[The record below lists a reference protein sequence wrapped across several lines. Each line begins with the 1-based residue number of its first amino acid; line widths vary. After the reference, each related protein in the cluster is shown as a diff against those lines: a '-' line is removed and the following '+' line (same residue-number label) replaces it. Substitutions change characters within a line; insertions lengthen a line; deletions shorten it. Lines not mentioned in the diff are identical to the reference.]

1 MHLRVWD
8 ARRDNPDATLEQ
20 LADIAEVSY
29 NHHVK
34 GETLAIRA
42 INRYPDDD
50 IRKALKRRKEL
61 AVQRHL
67 RIAEQY
73 IQNVAERETF
83 PLRSSR

>member
-29 NHHVK
+29 NHDVK
-34 GETLAIRA
+34 GESLGTRA
-42 INRYPDDD
+42 LLRLPDDD
-50 IRKALKRRKEL
+50 IRKVLKRRKEL

-73 IQNVAERETF
+73 IQNVAEKETF

>member
-8 ARRDNPDATLEQ
+8 AKRHNPDATLEE
-20 LADIAEVSY
+20 LADIAGIKVNETV
-29 NHHVK
+29 NN
-34 GETLAIRA
+34 ETLNTPL
-42 INRYPDDD
+42 NRYSNDY
-50 IRKALKRRKEL
+50 IRRVVKRRKEL

-83 PLRSSR
+83 PLRTTR